1 MSKLSSLTCVVILV
15 ILPARA
21 FLQAPARGSL
31 SETVATVEYDGGSEE
46 ITRQDVM
53 LQLALQPKVWM
64 LPPSEDDFHTA
75 LEECVEQA
83 MIRLSM
89 RADNF
94 VPRAVPQ
101 SDVKGAVNKILAR
114 FGADVLFDRR
124 LKLAGYSS
132 IRDEEF
138 EDEIEKRLR
147 TDEYVRL
154 KFLPYIYVTDA
165 EVTIYYRE
173 VFVPKFRASTPKL
186 VMPTLEEQKEPIRKI
201 LIDRKLVMHVR
212 QFIAR
217 ERPQAKVVFHD
228 VIAAGKSTK

>member
-1 MSKLSSLTCVVILV
+1 MSKLSLLTCVVILL

-21 FLQAPARGSL
+21 LLQAPAQGSL
-31 SETVATVEYDGGSEE
+31 SETVATVEYDGSSEE

-64 LPPSEDDFHTA
+64 LPPSEDDFHSA
-75 LEECVEQA
+75 LEGCIEQA

-89 RADNF
+89 RADRF

-101 SDVKGAVNKILAR
+101 SAVRSAVNKILER
-114 FGADVLFDRR
+114 FGADILFDRR

-132 IRDEEF
+132 IRDKELES
-138 EDEIEKRLR
+138 EIEKRIQ

-154 KFLPYIYVTDA
+154 KFLPFIYVTDA

-173 VFVPKFRASTPKL
+173 VYVPKFRESTPKL

-201 LIDRKLVMHVR
+201 LTDRKLVMQLR
-212 QFIAR
+212 QFMAR
-217 ERPQAKVVFHD
+217 ERPHAKVVFHD
-228 VIAAGKSTK
+228 VIPAGKSKK